1 MGIPGTNPV
10 SGASPTGL
18 LKRKKLQQRND
29 ILQQRSDILLLFIEG
44 VPKVK
49 GLGGEPPAQ
58 KHGCAA
64 LEAALCPSAGQAD
77 SVLR

>member
-1 MGIPGTNPV
+1 MLCRDMTGIPGTRFV
-10 SGASPTGL
+10 SGASPTGS
-18 LKRKKLQQRND
+18 LKHMKLQQRNA
-29 ILQQRSDILLLFIEG
+29 ILRLFIEG

-58 KHGCAA
+58 MHGCAA
-64 LEAALCPSAGQAD
+64 LKAALCPSAGQAD

>member
-18 LKRKKLQQRND
+18 LKRKK
-29 ILQQRSDILLLFIEG
+29 LQQRSDILLLFIEG